1 MSDLDLRTLLTR
13 PFEVYYDRLAIKEY
27 EFLVRK
33 EPESLKDY
41 TSIEIRMG
49 ASFGLT
55 FRCEN
60 KTGAELDC
68 TINNDFLEAVPDWL
82 SMVNEEECR
91 INWSEKFKVKI
102 KGNVISFETPVEDEE
117 IEDHHWGSAFGFY
130 LFDDNQ
136 DAKYIILDVDGL
148 AVKISPNGCAVDE
161 DGDEIESELIFDLEN
176 MTDLLSPI
184 TKRSFS
190 DVADMSRLSAVKA
203 QKEEWINSE
212 LSKFLKGR
220 VLKLKANSE

>member
-27 EFLVRK
+27 EFLVSK
-33 EPESLKDY
+33 KPESLTDY
-41 TSIEIRMG
+41 TGIEIRMG
-49 ASFGLT
+49 TSYGLT

-68 TINNDFLEAVPDWL
+68 TIGNDFLEAVPDWL
-82 SMVNEEECR
+82 SMVNEDECR
-91 INWSEKFKVKI
+91 INWSERFKVKI
-102 KGNVISFETPVEDEE
+102 KGDVISFETSDEDEE
-117 IEDHHWGSAFGFY
+117 SEDDHWGSAFQY
-130 LFDDNQ
+130 YSFDDNQ

-161 DGDEIESELIFDLEN
+161 DGDEIESELILDLEN
-176 MTDLLSPI
+176 MADLLSPI
-184 TKRSFS
+184 AKRSFS
-190 DVADMSRLSAVKA
+190 DVADMSRLSAVKV

-212 LSKFLKGR
+212 LSKFLMGR